1 MRFAVLRSRS
11 RRQMFSLNDPMRW
24 LIVEDALRDRTGH
37 WLEWVTTF
45 HHGFRE
51 LGDEV
56 NVLAD
61 AGVQSD
67 IRESLGALP
76 ILPNSIWHR
85 MSDGAGPLTRYSR
98 FVTHAWQT
106 WRIMRP
112 YLKANPAF
120 DAIFVPTVAPH
131 HLLAWY
137 WLIKRT
143 LSRMPTRVL
152 LFFLAAPLR
161 FDPDSGTG
169 YSDGSPS
176 AGMISYL
183 LRRLMP
189 EVSAGKVILGVE
201 TEAMKR
207 SLERMAGV
215 SFTLFPQPVKCFS
228 SGASTTESGSN
239 VIRMASFGDVRAE
252 KGSEVLQRAILDYR
266 RKFPDSN
273 VRFTI
278 QWIHD
283 FPAEGGGMVS
293 RDPALLKDSCVQY
306 ITRYFADGEYPS
318 LLNQTDA
325 LLLPYRVS
333 SYGLRGS
340 RVVIESVVNAIPV
353 LVTDGTSLA
362 ELADKFGASIV
373 VADGDTKGLTSG
385 IREMEIQFAR
395 LRKKALLKQMEAVR
409 YFSVENFRSIFRQ
422 AATCAGAIKPTE
434 APAYPLSRAV
444 SQS

>member
-1 MRFAVLRSRS
+1 
-11 RRQMFSLNDPMRW
+11 MRW

-45 HHGFRE
+45 HQGFRD

-56 NVLAD
+56 TVLAD

-67 IRESLGALP
+67 IRESLGAVP
-76 ILPNSIWHR
+76 ILPHSIWHR

-106 WRIMRP
+106 CRILRR
-112 YLKANPAF
+112 YIKTKPAF

-143 LSRMPTRVL
+143 LHRTPTRVL

-161 FDPDSGTG
+161 FDVKSGIG

-176 AGMISYL
+176 AAMLSYL
-183 LRRLMP
+183 LRRLTP
-189 EVSAGKVILGVE
+189 EVRAGKIILGVE
-201 TEAMKR
+201 TEALKR
-207 SLERMAGV
+207 SMERMTGV
-215 SFTLFPQPVKCFS
+215 TFTLFPQPVKCVS
-228 SGASTTESGSN
+228 SGESATESGSN

-266 RKFPDSN
+266 RKFPLSN
-273 VRFTI
+273 VRFTM

-283 FPAEGGGMVS
+283 FRGKGGGVVS
-293 RDPALLKDSCVQY
+293 RDPQLLKDSCVSY
-306 ITRYFADGEYPS
+306 ITRHFADGEYAS

-325 LLLPYRVS
+325 MLLPYRVS

-340 RVVIESVVNAIPV
+340 RVVIEAVVNAIPV
-353 LVTDGTSLA
+353 LVTHGTTLA
-362 ELADKFGASIV
+362 ELADKFGASVV
-373 VADGDTKGLTSG
+373 VADSDAESLTRG
-385 IREMEIQFAR
+385 IREIEIQFER
-395 LRKKALLKQMEAVR
+395 LRHKARVRQLEAVR
-409 YFSVENFRSIFRQ
+409 YFSVQNFCSIFRH
-422 AATCAGAIKPTE
+422 ATTCAGAIKPLDV
-434 APAYPLSRAV
+434 PSYPLSRAV
-444 SQS
+444 SPS